1 MAARS
6 ECATWRDCGVGLA
19 STVIPSAGRAP
30 ECATWRDCPRDRCPR
45 AVAGIVSVCAT
56 WRGDAC
62 VSQIIQASST
72 RWVRRRGT
80 VELRHLARRVAWKR
94 VFEAAN
100 GCMPWWAS
108 RFAPLGAV
116 GWTTLDCATWRGGAP
131 RRRVAPLGAPRVRGG
146 EKGSNERREHRD
158 IDSGLSSARSCD
170 SAVACPSKT
179 APYVS
184 VWPHVNRQV
193 RMGGDRRPPPPSEEQ
208 R

>member
-62 VSQIIQASST
+62 VSQIIQASRP

-80 VELRHLARRVAWKR
+80 VELRHLARRAAWDR
-94 VFEAAN
+94 ASGAAD
-100 GCMPWWAS
+100 GCMPWRAS
-108 RFAPLGAV
+108 WFAPLGAV

>member
-1 MAARS
+1 MGPTPRYGRVAPLGAASCMGSGIR
-6 ECATWRDCGVGLA
+6 
-19 STVIPSAGRAP
+19 GR
-30 ECATWRDCPRDRCPR
+30 RRLY
-45 AVAGIVSVCAT
+45 AVAGFLVCAT
-56 WRGDAC
+56 WRGGMDDA
-62 VSQIIQASST
+62 
-72 RWVRRRGT
+72 G
-80 VELRHLARRVAWKR
+80 LRHLAWWCATA
-94 VFEAAN
+94 E
-100 GCMPWWAS
+100 GCATWRGGMD
-108 RFAPLGAV
+108 GA
-116 GWTTLDCATWRGGAP
+116 GCATWRGGAP